1 MYIKFTKGVLMRV
14 NITSVI
20 VLVAIMQVSAAT
32 LAQPYITIKKK
43 SATLK
48 DIFLAIKEQTD
59 YSVFYSAKKLDDLRQ
74 VNANF
79 VHAGLTEV
87 LEKCV
92 EGQPFTFTIEKQTIL
107 IKEKEKGMVDKVKD
121 FFIVGGRATDEE
133 RGVPSQDGKTITG
146 RVTDSIGTPLEN
158 ATIRV
163 KGTSRATFTNK
174 NGEFILRGV
183 EDNATLQIS
192 YLGFATRE
200 VPISDH
206 LTTIILQRAEAS
218 LDEVDVVSNGYQVL
232 SKERGTAAF
241 DKVGQKLIE
250 RKISS
255 DIISRIE
262 NLTPGVYFDIKN
274 SSVENFTIRGISTLS
289 SEIAKPLIILD
300 NFPYDGDIENINP
313 NDIQSITIL
322 KDGAP
327 TSIWGARA
335 GNGVIVITSKKGQY
349 QEKSKI
355 SASSSVNL
363 KEKPDLLAAKQMST
377 SDYIDVEEFLFKN
390 GAFDGAL
397 SNTFNYPIVSPVA
410 LILQDE
416 RKKLITEA
424 DAESQINQLRN
435 LDVRNDYLKY
445 LYRTNVD
452 QQYALNLSGGDKA
465 VNYYVS
471 AGYDKSLA
479 SLVGNQTQRFTF
491 KNQTNYKTTDKLDI
505 SLALQ
510 YTNSKAQNNSL
521 GGSLVQTRNYSRTDL
536 YPYAQLKDAD
546 GNNSYIPQDYSK
558 AFTDTAGAG
567 RLLDWNYSPLNEL
580 ANNDNK
586 SKNNDWLANLAATYK
601 ITSFLNIEGR
611 YQYESSIS
619 TGRENHNLDSYFTRN
634 LINLFTAIGAT
645 SINYSVPMGGIL
657 DRSQGTINS
666 HSGRVQLNYSQ
677 SFKQDKIAAIA
688 GFELKQSQ
696 TNYQSDRLYGYD
708 DNTLTFAK
716 NVDFLNYYQTYDNLQ
731 YTDIIPNPV
740 QLTQLL
746 NRFVSMYANASY
758 YFSDKYTVSGSV
770 RRDQS
775 NLFGVK
781 TNQKGVPLWSMGGA
795 WNLSNEKFYSSSFL
809 PSLKLRYTYG
819 RSGNVNNQLT
829 ALPTLIFRTVGSGR
843 ITNLPYAT
851 IGSYA
856 NPSLRWEQVAMHNIG
871 LDFALKNQIISGYIE
886 YYFKNS
892 TDLISGVPADITATG
907 SPTLTKNAASL
918 RGRGLDV
925 NLAASIINRAFNWLS
940 SLNFSYDKTVVS
952 RYYLKQSFPSAY
964 VGGGSTS
971 PIEGSNFYSI
981 FAYKWAGLDPMNG
994 DPQGY
999 VDGKVSKDYSTI
1011 INQGQWQDIVNAG
1024 SSLPLYNGSW
1034 LNTFTYKSI
1043 ELSVNIAYHFDYVLR
1058 KPSINYTALFNGA
1071 MEHSDYEK
1079 RWQAPGDEKH
1089 TNVPSMVFP
1098 ADNYRDQFY
1107 AYSSTNIIKGDNI
1120 RIQDCNLSYHLKDR
1134 FAKSIYLSGLQI
1146 YSYINNIGI
1155 IWKANKEG
1163 IDPDTANG
1171 IRIPR
1176 SIGFGIRANL

>member
-1 MYIKFTKGVLMRV
+1 MKIYVFHIWLVMR
-14 NITSVI
+14 IT
-20 VLVAIMQVSAAT
+20 AIFLLIGFLHISAASKSQTVT
-32 LAQPYITIKKK
+32 LSVKNRPFAEI
-43 SATLK
+43 L
-48 DIFLAIKEQTD
+48 LAIQQQTG
-59 YSVFYSAKKLDDLRQ
+59 YFALSSQELLAK
-74 VNANF
+74 ANPISI
-79 VHAGLTEV
+79 HIKNQP
-87 LEKCV
+87 LETTLQQIFKD
-92 EGQPFTFTIEKQTIL
+92 QPLSYEITGKNIL
-107 IKEKEKGMVDKVKD
+107 IKEKEKTMLDAIRSALV
-121 FFIVGGRATDEE
+121 ISSERSDEKSE
-133 RGVPSQDGKTITG
+133 GAAQQILTG
-146 RVTDSIGTPLEN
+146 RVTDSLGTPLAN

-183 EDNATLQIS
+183 EDAAILQIS
-192 YLGFATRE
+192 YLGFITRE
-200 VPISDH
+200 VPVSDH
-206 LTTIILQRAEAS
+206 LPNIVLQRAEAS

-262 NLTPGVYFDIKN
+262 NLTPGVYFDKKYAD
-274 SSVENFTIRGISTLS
+274 NFTVRGISTLTEQIS
-289 SEIAKPLIILD
+289 TPLIILD
-300 NFPYDGDIENINP
+300 NFPYDGDIKNINP
-313 NDIQSITIL
+313 NDIQAITIL
-322 KDGAP
+322 KDGAA

-363 KEKPDLLAAKQMST
+363 TEKPDLFAAKQMST

-390 GAFDGAL
+390 GAYDDAL

-416 RKKLITEA
+416 KNKLITEA
-424 DAESQINQLRN
+424 EAESQINQLRN

-471 AGYDKSLA
+471 AGYDKGLA
-479 SLVGNQTQRFTF
+479 SLVGNQSQRFTF
-491 KNQTNYKTTDKLDI
+491 KNQTNYKPTDKLDI

-521 GGSLVQTRNYSRTDL
+521 GGTLVQNNRNYNRSDL
-536 YPYAQLKDAD
+536 YPYAQLKDVN
-546 GNNSYIPQDYSK
+546 GNNAYFGLDYSK
-558 AFTDTAGAG
+558 SFTDTAGNG
-567 RLLDWNYSPLNEL
+567 KLLDWGYSPLNEL
-580 ANNDNK
+580 ANNDNTNR
-586 SKNNDWLANLAATYK
+586 SADWLVNLATTYK
-601 ITSFLNIEGR
+601 ITSFLNVEGR
-611 YQYESSIS
+611 YQYESSNS
-619 TGRENHNLDSYFTRN
+619 TGRNYYNLNSYYTRN
-634 LINLFTAIGAT
+634 LINQYTNFGSSSTKYPI
-645 SINYSVPMGGIL
+645 PMGGIL
-657 DRSQGTINS
+657 DRSQSTINS

-688 GFELKQSQ
+688 GFELKQNQ
-696 TNYQSDRLYGYD
+696 TNYQIDRLYGYD
-708 DNTLTFAK
+708 DNTLTFA
-716 NVDFLNYYQTYDNLQ
+716 NNIDYLNYYQTYDNINRTQ
-731 YTDIIPNPV
+731 VIPHPV

-795 WNLSNEKFYSSSFL
+795 WNLSNEKFYSSQFI

-819 RSGNVNNQLT
+819 RSGNVNNQLS
-829 ALPTLIFRTVGSGR
+829 ALPTLIFRSIASGR
-843 ITNLPYAT
+843 ITNLPNAV

-856 NPSLRWEQVAMHNIG
+856 NPSLKWEQVTMHNIG
-871 LDFALKNQIISGYIE
+871 LDFILKNKILSGYIE
-886 YYFKNS
+886 YYFKKSN
-892 TDLISGVPADITATG
+892 DLISGVPADLTTAGTT
-907 SPTLTKNAASL
+907 TLTKNAASL
-918 RGRGLDV
+918 KGRGWDV
-925 NLAASIINRAFNWLS
+925 NLSANIIVKPFNWAS
-940 SLNFSYDKTVVS
+940 SLNFSYYETVVS
-952 RYYLKQSFPSAY
+952 KYYLKQSYPSAY
-964 VGGGSTS
+964 VSSGYMS
-971 PIEGSNFYSI
+971 PIEGANLYSI
-981 FAYKWAGLDPMNG
+981 FAYKWAGLDPTNG

-999 VDGKVSKDYSTI
+999 VAENVSKDYSTI
-1011 INQGQWQDIVNAG
+1011 INQGQWQDIVNSG
-1024 SSLPLYNGSW
+1024 SSMPLYFGSW
-1034 LNTFTYKSI
+1034 LNTFTYKSF
-1043 ELSVNIAYHFDYVLR
+1043 ELSINISYHFDYVLR

-1071 MEHSDYEK
+1071 MGHSDYAK
-1079 RWQAPGDEKH
+1079 RWVKAGDEKL
-1089 TNVPSMVFP
+1089 TDVPSMVYP
-1098 ADNYRDQFY
+1098 ADNYRDDFY

-1120 RIQDCNLSYHLKDR
+1120 RIQDCSLTYHLDNR
-1134 FAKSIYLSGLQI
+1134 FARSIYLSGLQI

-1155 IWKANKEG
+1155 IWKANKEI
-1163 IDPDTANG
+1163 IDSDTGNG
-1171 IRIPR
+1171 IRTPR
-1176 SIGFGIRANL
+1176 SIGFGIRASL